1 MLLLLFYRW
10 FLILSPIF
18 GLLILTIAI
27 HLLVEKCFHNCN
39 SVDLE
44 NGENQENVEEPM
56 QYLMT
61 PFYALIRVSFL
72 LILGYFLHTVSIH
85 VFVPRLTLLL
95 KDSYEIISSA
105 VHVLLFYIRNPYLR
119 SYVLRNILSSSSVQP
134 QQNEQIEIELQTF

>member
-1 MLLLLFYRW
+1 M
-10 FLILSPIF
+10 ILSPIF

-44 NGENQENVEEPM
+44 NVENQENVEEPM
-56 QYLMT
+56 LYLMT
-61 PFYALIRVSFL
+61 PFYALIHLYFFF
-72 LILGYFLHTVSIH
+72 ILGYFLHTVSIH

-95 KDSYEIISSA
+95 KDSYQIIFSA

-134 QQNEQIEIELQTF
+134 QQNEPIEIELQTF